1 MKMKKIMPYTMTMIA
16 FLIVFVSVIGMNVSA
31 DYVAD
36 HEEKKGK
43 KINVIDKN
51 GEYLTCVKTFDDVPL
66 DDKKQAEIIDA
77 CYEYGVDPRLL
88 FAIGYV
94 ETRWQNIRSYSG
106 QSHGIWQIHPS
117 SCQEYIWQGCNL
129 YDPVDNALVAIQA
142 LAAWNK
148 EFPDTRE
155 MLMAYNKGYDRS
167 NWVPDYADK
176 VLSVY
181 YCLE

>member
-1 MKMKKIMPYTMTMIA
+1 MKKVIPYIITMTA
-16 FLIVFVSVIGMNVSA
+16 FFLVFGTIVFLNVNA

-43 KINVIDKN
+43 ATVNVVDKN
-51 GEYLTCVKTFDDVPL
+51 GEYLTCVETFEDVPL
-66 DDKKQAEIIDA
+66 GDKTQAEIIDA
-77 CYEYGVDPRLL
+77 CYEYGIDPRLL

-94 ETRWQNIRSYSG
+94 ETGWQNIRSYSG
-106 QSHGIWQIHPS
+106 QSHGMWQIKPS
-117 SCQEYIWQGCNL
+117 ACQDYIWEGCDL

-142 LAAWNK
+142 LAAWKK

-167 NWVPDYADK
+167 SWVEGYADK

-181 YCLE
+181 YDLN